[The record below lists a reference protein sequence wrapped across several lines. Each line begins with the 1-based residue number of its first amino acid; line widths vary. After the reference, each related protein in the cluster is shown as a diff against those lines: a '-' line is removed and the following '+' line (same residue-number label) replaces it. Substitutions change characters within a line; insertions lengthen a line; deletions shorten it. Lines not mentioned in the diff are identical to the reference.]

1 MPPIQNKEMANSEK
15 HKRKG
20 LYGTLLFHALLLLCF
35 MFMGLTYT
43 IPPPPE
49 EGITINFGFND
60 FGSGNIQPEEI
71 VEETQKSVESMEE
84 LNIPDVIETPT
95 QITEDAPT
103 IKTEEKPKK
112 ETPNEKVE
120 EKEESQPEVNTRAL
134 YPGRKTKPSKSEGKT
149 IGNGDQ
155 GNEDGNPNT
164 SSNTGG
170 GIGTNG
176 VAFNLGGRTVAK
188 LKKPIY
194 ESQAQG
200 TVVVTIRVNR
210 YGKVINATPG
220 AKGSTTT
227 SGYLYARAKEAALQ
241 TTFDAK
247 SDAPEVQIGTIVYN
261 FRLQ

>member
-1 MPPIQNKEMANSEK
+1 MANSKK

-49 EGITINFGFND
+49 EGITINFGFDD
-60 FGSGNIQPEEI
+60 FGGGDIQPEE
-71 VEETQKSVESMEE
+71 VVKELQESVESMEE
-84 LNIPDVIETPT
+84 VNTPDVIETPT
-95 QITEDAPT
+95 QTTEDAPA

-112 ETPNEKVE
+112 ETPTEKVE
-120 EKEESQPEVNTRAL
+120 EKEEPQPELNTRAL
-134 YPGRKTKPSKSEGKT
+134 YPGKKTNPSKSEGET
-149 IGNGDQ
+149 IRNGDQ
-155 GNEDGNPNT
+155 GSEDGDPNA
-164 SSNTGG
+164 SAHTGG
-170 GIGTNG
+170 GSGTNG
-176 VAFNLGGRTVAK
+176 IAFNLGGRTVSE

-200 TVVVTIRVNR
+200 KVVVTIRVNR

-247 SDAPEVQIGTIVYN
+247 PNAPEVQIGTIVYN